1 MTVDLRDLELLAAT
15 ADAGSLTAAAE
26 RLYVSQPALSQ
37 RLTRLE
43 DRLGM
48 PLFDRTGRRLVPNA
62 AGRRMLVAAHQVLDE
77 LRSATRDLQ
86 EMRDG
91 RDRRVRFTAQCS
103 TTFQWLPPVIRAF
116 RERHPEA
123 EVRIESV
130 PDDAPVP
137 ALLADRVDVAL
148 VTKPDREM
156 DRISLTRLF
165 DDEMVAVVPS
175 DHPWAARPHLTAKD
189 FTDAHLILY
198 DAYDQARIP
207 SIPLPLPP
215 QARPARI
222 TTMPVITDLVIEMV
236 AGGQGATILPNW
248 VAAPYT
254 NSHGLALIQIGATPM
269 ARTWYLGTRQGP
281 RTPHLQAFV
290 HELTTHLTRS

>member
-1 MTVDLRDLELLAAT
+1 MSVDLRDLELLAAT
-15 ADAGSLTAAAE
+15 AESGSLTAAAE

-48 PLFDRTGRRLVPNA
+48 PLFDRTGRRLIPNA
-62 AGRRMLVAAHQVLDE
+62 AGRRLLVTAHHVLDE
-77 LRSATRDLQ
+77 LRSATRDLH

-116 RERHPEA
+116 RRRHPET

-148 VTKPDREM
+148 VTKPDLEM
-156 DRISLTRLF
+156 ERVSVTRLF

-175 DHPWAARPHLTAKD
+175 DHPWAALPHLTAED

-198 DAYDQARIP
+198 DGYDQTRIP

-215 QARPARI
+215 NARPARV

-248 VAAPYT
+248 VAKPYA
-254 NSHGLALIQIGATPM
+254 NSHDLALVQVGATPM
-269 ARTWYLGTRQGP
+269 ARTWYLATRQGP
-281 RTPHLQAFV
+281 RPPHLQAFAD
-290 HELTTHLTRS
+290 ELTAHLARP